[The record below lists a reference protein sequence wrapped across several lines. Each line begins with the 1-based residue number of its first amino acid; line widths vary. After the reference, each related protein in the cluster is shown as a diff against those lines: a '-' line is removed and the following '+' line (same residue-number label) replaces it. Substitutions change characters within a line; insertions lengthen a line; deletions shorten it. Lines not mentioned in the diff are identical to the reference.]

1 MAKNNGAPKGAV
13 KDAASS
19 ETQGGA
25 NAGAGDVSPRD
36 AGGDAA
42 VGGAEAA
49 NQTTSS
55 PAGGTEQPAAR
66 AEAKTTDADKAPEGP
81 RQPLTTDQV
90 KIAKNAPPR
99 PSLCSHDGRCEAH
112 RATLVWQDGS
122 LYDEAWTCTRP
133 GCALYGKY
141 EPIIKR

>member
-19 ETQGGA
+19 ETQ
-25 NAGAGDVSPRD
+25 
-36 AGGDAA
+36 
-42 VGGAEAA
+42 GGAEAA

-122 LYDEAWTCTRP
+122 LYDEVWTCTRP

>member
-13 KDAASS
+13 KDSAKDAVSS

-25 NAGAGDVSPRD
+25 NAGAGDVPPRD

-42 VGGAEAA
+42 GGGAEAA
-49 NQTTSS
+49 NQAPST
-55 PAGGTEQPAAR
+55 PAGGAVPQ
-66 AEAKTTDADKAPEGP
+66 
-81 RQPLTTDQV
+81 QPLTTDQV
-90 KIAKNAPPR
+90 QIVQNAPPR
-99 PSLCSHDGRCEAH
+99 PRLCDHAGRCEAH
-112 RATLVWQDGS
+112 RVSLVQQDGGS
-122 LYDEAWTCTRP
+122 GGEAWTCTRP